1 MTSDLRGRPKLL
13 LAVWTVLLAVFAALA
28 PLVQDALNI
37 PFDVFSVVM
46 LAPLAASIIVWL
58 RPSSFPWS
66 WTGTSTRRL
75 TQSTVFALIAVLTFS
90 SILMLISGRT
100 PHFAGINAGAP
111 IVVFLGLQL
120 LGAFAEECGWRG
132 VVQQTGEELARPAV
146 VSAIAGFIFG
156 ATHLGYWG
164 LGLVPVLIFALTTT
178 FMSLTIT
185 TIFQGSLLQRLI
197 PATIVHLGLNLIF
210 ATLDRGDNLGT
221 TITSLGA
228 AIVMFAVIFV
238 LTRRWPTQ
246 S

>member
-1 MTSDLRGRPKLL
+1 MCIRDR
-13 LAVWTVLLAVFAALA
+13 
-28 PLVQDALNI
+28 
-37 PFDVFSVVM
+37 
-46 LAPLAASIIVWL
+46 
-58 RPSSFPWS
+58 
-66 WTGTSTRRL
+66 
-75 TQSTVFALIAVLTFS
+75 
-90 SILMLISGRT
+90 
-100 PHFAGINAGAP
+100 
-111 IVVFLGLQL
+111 

-238 LTRRWPTQ
+238 
-246 S
+246 